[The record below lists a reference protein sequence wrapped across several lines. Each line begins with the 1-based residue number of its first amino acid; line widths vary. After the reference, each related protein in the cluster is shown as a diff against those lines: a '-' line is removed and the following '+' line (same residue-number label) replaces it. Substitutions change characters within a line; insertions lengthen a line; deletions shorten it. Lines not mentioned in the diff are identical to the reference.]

1 MTPLFTDAMALR
13 RVREVSADGQRPA
26 HRPVAGAIF
35 EAELNRH
42 WTIGPKVHGGA
53 MLALCANAARTAL
66 GDDAGV
72 VTARGGGTPS
82 REAAWGR
89 AGQLGTVEPVAVSGS
104 FLWAP
109 DPGPMR
115 LATSIRK
122 RGRRISVVDVE
133 LYQGGRTAVHAVIT
147 LGEPEHRTRPLLSVN
162 PVVELMAPEPPADV
176 APIGPGHPM
185 AGLVH
190 LAEGCDV
197 RPLVSTLEPT
207 EGRPPLIQMWVRP
220 RDAPP
225 DVLFALMCGDVS
237 APVSFA
243 VNRTGWAPT
252 VQLTAYLRGL
262 PADGWLRV
270 LCTCTQIGQDWF
282 DEDHTVVDCEG
293 RIVVQTRQLAMVPAS

>member
-1 MTPLFTDAMALR
+1 MTPLFTTAMALR
-13 RVREVSADGQRPA
+13 EVDPG
-26 HRPVAGAIF
+26 IF
-35 EAELNRH
+35 DAELNRH

-53 MLALCANAARTAL
+53 MLALCANAARTAVGGTP
-66 GDDAGV
+66 GDDAG
-72 VTARGGGTPS
+72 R
-82 REAAWGR
+82 
-89 AGQLGTVEPVAVSGS
+89 VEPVAVSGS

-115 LATSIRK
+115 LVTSIRK

-133 LYQGGRTAVHAVIT
+133 LNQGDRTAVHAVIT
-147 LGEPEHRTRPLLSVN
+147 LGEPEHHVPPLLSAN
-162 PVVELMAPEPPADV
+162 PVVDLMAPEPPADV

-185 AGLVH
+185 AGLVN
-190 LAEGCDV
+190 LADGCDV
-197 RPLVSTLEPT
+197 RPLISTLGPT
-207 EGRPPLIQMWVRP
+207 DGRPPLIQMWVRP
-220 RDAPP
+220 RGAAP

-252 VQLTAYLRGL
+252 VQLTAFLRGL

-270 LCTCTQIGQDWF
+270 VCTCMQIGQDWF

-293 RIVVQTRQLAMVPAS
+293 RIVVQTRQLAMVPAR